1 MATYY
6 YILILFRTYLRSFVR
21 TFVRHLLLVQLPL
34 FQSFDVRTV
43 SDTQFTLSTYKSQR
57 LMYIY
62 IHKVKVDKFFIGLA
76 AAVQGYAFQPT
87 SGFCVGAAVLGS
99 SGTSTLE

>member
-34 FQSFDVRTV
+34 FQSFDVRV
-43 SDTQFTLSTYKSQR
+43 SDTQFTLSTYKSHI
-57 LMYIY
+57 YIY

-99 SGTSTLE
+99 SERLPWNEY

>member
-1 MATYY
+1 M
-6 YILILFRTYLRSFVR
+6 
-21 TFVRHLLLVQLPL
+21 LLVQLPL

-43 SDTQFTLSTYKSQR
+43 SDTQFTLSTYIAASHV
-57 LMYIY
+57 YIY